1 MARKTPSDLDVALGK
16 FLRAK
21 MLKNDWSYPRLAKET
36 GVPQSM
42 LHGIVSGEKFAT
54 LHMLSRIMKSLKVG
68 LPDIFPKK
76 GK

>member
-1 MARKTPSDLDVALGK
+1 MARKTRSDLDVALGK
-16 FLRAK
+16 FLRATMSK
-21 MLKNDWSYPRLAKET
+21 HDWSYPRLAKET

-54 LHMLSRIMKSLKVG
+54 LHMLSRIMKSLNVS
-68 LPDIFPKK
+68 LNDVFPKK

>member
-1 MARKTPSDLDVALGK
+1 MSE
-16 FLRAK
+16 
-21 MLKNDWSYPRLAKET
+21 NDWSYPRLAKET

-54 LHMLSRIMKSLKVG
+54 LHMLSRIMKSLKVS
-68 LPDIFPKK
+68 LNDVFPIK

>member
-1 MARKTPSDLDVALGK
+1 MRDAR
-16 FLRAK
+16 
-21 MLKNDWSYPRLAKET
+21 AKET

-54 LHMLSRIMKSLKVG
+54 LHMLSRIMKSLKVS
-68 LPDIFPKK
+68 LNDVFPKK